1 MSKRALEIY
10 KEIKLEETLVAFIKK
25 DKSKFSDWYCGVT
38 DNVPKRLQEHAN
50 EKKINIKLHTRVKC
64 SSMKIAIAVEARMHA
79 KRCLGKGSS
88 AGGVTSD
95 SKCVYVFKL
104 K

>member
-1 MSKRALEIY
+1 MNELSRDEAY
-10 KEIKLEETLVAFIKK
+10 NKLVKYIN
-25 DKSKFSDWYCGVT
+25 DNPGSFSDWYCGVT
-38 DNVPKRLQEHAN
+38 DNVPKRLQEHAI
-50 EKKINIKLHTRVKC
+50 EKKINIKLYTRVKC
-64 SSMKIAIAVEARMHA
+64 SSMKTAIAVEALMHA

-95 SKCVYVFKL
+95 SKYVYVFKR